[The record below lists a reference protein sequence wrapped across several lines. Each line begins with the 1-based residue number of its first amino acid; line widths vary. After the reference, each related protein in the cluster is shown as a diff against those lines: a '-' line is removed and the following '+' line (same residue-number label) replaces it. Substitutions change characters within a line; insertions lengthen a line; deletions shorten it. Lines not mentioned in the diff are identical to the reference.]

1 MKALLVLSGAGII
14 ATSLLNL
21 GSPFKIHFFFFFCL
35 FWVFV
40 ALHGLSLAAV
50 SRGYFVVVCRLLTVV
65 LSLVVEHKALGAQA
79 SVVVA
84 HSLS

>member
-21 GSPFKIHFFFFFCL
+21 GSPFKIHFFFCL
-35 FWVFV
+35 CWVFV